1 MGIGKFMP
9 QTLAKQEKQL
19 FEQIKTYIEQSKNQ
33 VATVINQTL
42 IITYWHIGQLI
53 NEQILQQERA
63 EYGKATLKQLSE
75 QLTQSYG
82 NGYSYANLT
91 RMVNFYQNFPDK
103 EKVATLSQ
111 QLSWSHFI
119 ELLKLKDNL
128 QLEFYITMCQHERW
142 SVRVLRERMN
152 SMLFE
157 RTALAKNPEKLVL
170 QELYNLKQQQ
180 PITPELFLK
189 DPYLLDFLQLGET
202 PSEKEIE
209 NAILQELQQFI
220 LEFGSDFA
228 FLARQKRIQIGNND
242 YYMDLLFYHRSLKR
256 LVLIE
261 LKLGEFKAEYKGQVE
276 LYLKWLEKYEMRADE
291 NTPIAIILCASKD
304 DEVVELMDLTKENI
318 HVSEYWLK
326 LPSKQQLQQ
335 KLHSATVKA
344 LLKQEQQNNEID
356 FRETAN
362 SSNN

>member
-1 MGIGKFMP
+1 MSQI
-9 QTLAKQEKQL
+9 LAKQEKQL
-19 FEQIKTYIEQSKNQ
+19 FEQIQDYIEQSKNH

-53 NEQILQQERA
+53 DGQILHQERTG
-63 EYGKATLKQLSE
+63 YGKATLRRLSE
-75 QLTQSYG
+75 QLTENYG

-91 RMVNFYQNFPDK
+91 RMVNFYQSFSDK
-103 EKVATLSQ
+103 EKIATLSQ

-128 QLEFYITMCQHERW
+128 QQEFYITMCQHERW
-142 SVRVLRERMN
+142 SVRVLRERIN
-152 SMLFE
+152 SMMFE
-157 RTALAKNPEKLVL
+157 RTALAKNPEKLIL
-170 QELYNLKQQQ
+170 QELENLNRQYT
-180 PITPELFLK
+180 IRPELFLK

-202 PSEKEIE
+202 SSEKEIE
-209 NAILQELQQFI
+209 NAILKELQQFI

-276 LYLKWLEKYEMRADE
+276 LYLKWLEKYEMRSDE
-291 NTPIAIILCASKD
+291 NPPIAIILCASKD

-326 LPSKQQLQQ
+326 LPSKKQLQR

-344 LLKQEQQNNEID
+344 FLKHDQMNQRIEN
-356 FRETAN
+356 
-362 SSNN
+362 